1 MNGFYLSALQLA
13 LCLTPMA
20 LGIFISMKVFRIP
33 DITTDGSYTLGASV
47 AAILLT
53 AGYPLVWV
61 VLAGVFS
68 GVLAGMTTGWVH
80 TKFRIEPLL
89 SGILVMTALYSIN
102 LMIMG
107 RSNLPLIGKDGL
119 FTIWNE
125 QWGEE
130 KGGWITSIGLVGLC
144 CLGLWYLLKTDFGI
158 AMRASGNNPAM
169 SEANGMNNDL
179 VKIIGLGMANGLT
192 ALSGVMVSQYEGF
205 ADINMGIGI
214 VITGLGAVLISDTIR
229 RWLRLSKIGIQILLV
244 LLGTIIFQ
252 SVLAITLSI
261 GVDPNSLKLVT
272 ALFVLLIVG
281 LPRFISKKRN
291 D

>member
-47 AAILLT
+47 GAILLT

-61 VLAGVFS
+61 VLAGIFS

-119 FTIWNE
+119 FMIWNE

-130 KGGWITSIGLVGLC
+130 MGGWITSIGLVGLC

-169 SEANGMNNDL
+169 SEANGMNNDR

-281 LPRFISKKRN
+281 LPRFISKKQN

>member
-47 AAILLT
+47 GAILLT

-61 VLAGVFS
+61 VLAGIFS

-80 TKFRIEPLL
+80 TKFRIEALL

-102 LMIMG
+102 LLIMG

-119 FTIWNE
+119 FTIWSE
-125 QWGEE
+125 QWGEAM
-130 KGGWITSIGLVGLC
+130 GGWIASMAVVGLC

-169 SEANGMNNDL
+169 SEANGMNNDR

-214 VITGLGAVLISDTIR
+214 VIVGLGAVLISDTIR
-229 RWLRLSKIGIQILLV
+229 RWLKITKIGAQILLV
-244 LLGTIIFQ
+244 LLGTMIFQ
-252 SVLAITLSI
+252 TVLAITLST

-281 LPRFISKKRN
+281 LPTFISKKRN

>member
-47 AAILLT
+47 GAILLT

-130 KGGWITSIGLVGLC
+130 TGGWITSIGLVGLC

>member
-47 AAILLT
+47 GAILLT

-61 VLAGVFS
+61 VLGGIFS

-107 RSNLPLIGKDGL
+107 RSNVPLIGKDGL
-119 FTIWNE
+119 FSIWND

-130 KGGWITSIGLVGLC
+130 IGGWISSISLVGIC
-144 CLGLWYLLKTDFGI
+144 CIGLWYLLKTDFGI

-169 SEANGMNNDL
+169 SEANGMNNDR

-281 LPRFISKKRN
+281 LPRFISKKQN

>member
-47 AAILLT
+47 GAILLT

-61 VLAGVFS
+61 VLAGIFS

-130 KGGWITSIGLVGLC
+130 TGGWITSIGLVGFC

-169 SEANGMNNDL
+169 SEANGMNNDR

-281 LPRFISKKRN
+281 LPRFISKKQN
-291 D
+291 V

>member
-47 AAILLT
+47 GAILLT
-53 AGYPLVWV
+53 VGYPLIWV
-61 VLAGVFS
+61 VLAGILS

-107 RSNLPLIGKDGL
+107 RSNVPLIGKDGL

-130 KGGWITSIGLVGLC
+130 LGGWITSIGLVGLC

-169 SEANGMNNDL
+169 SEANGMNNDR

-281 LPRFISKKRN
+281 IPRFISKKRN